1 MHSLHSLNPRGGDRP
16 ATEMGSDPGGILLGT
31 DPLTHETLLD
41 YKQQPGESGVSL
53 NKGDL

>member
-1 MHSLHSLNPRGGDRP
+1 MHSLHSLHPQGWDRP

-53 NKGDL
+53 NKGDP